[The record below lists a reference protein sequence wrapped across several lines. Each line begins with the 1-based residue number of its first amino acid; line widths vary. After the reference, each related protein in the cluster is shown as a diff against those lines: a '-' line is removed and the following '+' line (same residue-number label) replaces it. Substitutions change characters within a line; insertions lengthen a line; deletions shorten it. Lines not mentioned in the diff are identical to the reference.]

1 MIQIEKPASME
12 QRLISKILKRIKFK
26 KSWREIK
33 LKRPNNNFRM
43 KIQCVVNYSMH
54 YNSSVY

>member
-26 KSWREIK
+26 NKVEEKCWNDQIIILEWK
-33 LKRPNNNFRM
+33 
-43 KIQCVVNYSMH
+43 YSA
-54 YNSSVY
+54 